1 MNNPTILSQTLSN
14 IDWSKI
20 ASEITT
26 YAKFDTNKSIIEQ
39 NPKVYEFESLASH
52 FSNLNELIKKID
64 EIGSLHEI
72 FFSNLRDNQE
82 NHNALNY
89 ISKGGVAT
97 IDQLNFL
104 ANLIENLFPIKRT
117 LNFGDYRE
125 ILEDFINKTQRLKS
139 KFINPFRK
147 FVDADGSVHLE
158 KHPIIAPLIQEQ
170 ISLERRIRETI
181 NFLLKDEDI
190 SKRLQMDTFD
200 IINERFVIP
209 IRSDSYRSD
218 LGSIVARS
226 STGNTLFVE
235 PVSTRKMANE
245 LIEINS
251 KIDYALSQICKGYSE
266 QISNDIQVMKDIYS
280 FYISLDYTNTLASYS
295 HAKNFCYP
303 EISAD
308 GETIITDFY
317 HPLIDECVTNS
328 IELESNHKGIIISGP
343 NTGGKTVSIKS
354 IVISHLFFKLGLFI
368 PAQKAKLQ
376 YKTDIFYFDSD
387 YQDLEMGL
395 SSFAGEVKVILGML
409 ENIQN
414 NSLIAADEIFN
425 STSSDEA
432 SSLAYSIINYVTH
445 ELGCDVLISTHH
457 QLLKTKMQDNPDFLS
472 AHVGYD
478 FEKNCPTYKLA
489 MGTPGS
495 SMALEI
501 FKRLSHEHSIPTK
514 ILDNAKKMLD
524 TKYVTYEKL
533 LQDLSRKQEKID
545 KTLRE
550 NKQLNFEL
558 KNQKKSQEG
567 ILFLEKQ
574 RAFDNY
580 EKEIRKIIKGLNDVK
595 AKSLSNEITHLS
607 KQFEKL
613 KPDHDE
619 KKAKEEV
626 RTVAKEIKQGHRY
639 FCDRLNTTCVVS
651 EIKGKNCIVEVNGK
665 KITVPKNSLF
675 DQQGID
681 RNKKAKPKK
690 EVQINVFK
698 TINYTTEVNCR
709 GMRLSEFQ
717 QKVFSCID
725 DLRMGHI
732 PYLIIVHGHGDGTLK
747 KWLRNEM
754 RRHKDLTWTPDEG
767 NDGATRID
775 LVNNN

>member
-20 ASEITT
+20 ASEIITH
-26 YAKFDTNKSIIEQ
+26 ARFQVNKNIIEH
-39 NPKVYEFESLASH
+39 NPKIFESEQLDEH
-52 FSNLNELIKKID
+52 FYDLNEIIKKID
-64 EIGSLHEI
+64 ETGNLGDF
-72 FFSNLRDNQE
+72 FFSNLRDSDE
-82 NHNALNY
+82 NHNTLNY
-89 ISKGGVAT
+89 IAKGGVAT
-97 IDQLNFL
+97 LDQLNFL
-104 ANLIENLFPIKRT
+104 ANTIENLFSTKRV
-117 LNFGDYRE
+117 LNFGNYRVFLDE
-125 ILEDFINKTQRLKS
+125 LVNKTQRLKQ

-158 KHPIIAPLIQEQ
+158 KHPVIAPLIQEQ

-181 NFLLKDEDI
+181 NFILKDEDI

-235 PVSTRKMANE
+235 PVATRKMSNE

-251 KIDYALSQICKGYSE
+251 KIDYAISQICKGYCDL
-266 QISNDIQVMKDIYS
+266 INNDLTTMRAVYS
-280 FYISLDYTNTLASYS
+280 FFIELDYTYTLASYS
-295 HAKNFCYP
+295 HTKDFCYP
-303 EISAD
+303 EVSQD
-308 GETIITDFY
+308 GTTNLVDFY
-317 HPLIDECVTNS
+317 HPLIENCVRNT
-328 IELESNHKGIIISGP
+328 IEVESKMRGIIISGP

-354 IVISHLFFKLGLFI
+354 IVIAHLFLKLGLFI

-376 YKTDIFYFDSD
+376 YKSDVFYFDSD

-395 SSFAGEVKVILGML
+395 SSFAGEVQVILSML

-414 NSLIAADEIFN
+414 DSLIAADEIFN

-432 SSLAYSIINYVTH
+432 SSLAYSIINYVTK

-457 QLLKTKMQDNPDFLS
+457 QLLKTKIQESKEFIS

-478 FEKNCPTYKLA
+478 FDNNTPTYKLII
-489 MGTPGS
+489 GTPGS

-501 FKRLSHEHSIPTK
+501 FNRLSKKHNIPAF
-514 ILDNAKKMLD
+514 ILDDAKKMLD

-533 LQDLSRKQEKID
+533 LQDLSKKQERIN
-545 KTLRE
+545 KTLKE
-550 NKQLNFEL
+550 NIQLNHEL

-574 RAFDNY
+574 RAFDQY
-580 EKEIRKIIKGLNDVK
+580 EKEIKKIIKGLNDVK
-595 AKSLSNEITHLS
+595 TKSLSNEISSLN
-607 KQFEKL
+607 KQYERL
-613 KPDHDE
+613 KPSQVE
-619 KKAKEEV
+619 KPKEE
-626 RTVAKEIKQGHRY
+626 RQVATEIKVGSRY
-639 FCDRLNTTCVVS
+639 FCDRLNSTCVVS
-651 EIKGKNCIVEVNGK
+651 EIKGKNCVVEVNGK
-665 KITVPKNSLF
+665 KISVPKASLF
-675 DQQGID
+675 DQQGIN
-681 RNKKAKPKK
+681 NKKPQKAKKV
-690 EVQINVFK
+690 EINVFK

-747 KWLRNEM
+747 KWLRNEL
-754 RRHKDLTWTPDEG
+754 RRQRDLSWSPDEG

-775 LVNNN
+775 LTQST